1 MKTVLTNIAWA
12 CVCLFIGMCT
22 GCLAFFLIRQGSV
35 WAALGSILIIAT
47 LLVVAVVVLFF

>member
-22 GCLAFFLIRQGSV
+22 GRLAFFLIRQGSV
-35 WAALGSILIIAT
+35 WAAFGSILIIAT
-47 LLVVAVVVLFF
+47 LLVVAVVVRFF